1 MLTKDRIR
9 LMLPRIERDGT
20 IGNNR
25 TQSRRHDV
33 RWLCKK
39 AFRVHQMRATADLE
53 GATVTGEFEG
63 NVIQQAAIKDAIEA
77 AGFDVTA

>member
-1 MLTKDRIR
+1 
-9 LMLPRIERDGT
+9 
-20 IGNNR
+20 
-25 TQSRRHDV
+25 
-33 RWLCKK
+33 
-39 AFRVHQMRATADLE
+39 MRATADLE